1 MKSKTEAQQ
10 GIDPKA
16 SSSSSHTAATKG
28 TETELKETNKP
39 KEASEPKG
47 ETERNET
54 NKPKEASEPKG
65 ETERNETNKPNEA
78 SEPKDVTETELK
90 ETIKD
95 EVSSQCFGFIF
106 SYRFILFIT
115 TFQFRF
121 RTLQLSLH

>member
-28 TETELKETNKP
+28 TETELK
-39 KEASEPKG
+39 
-47 ETERNET
+47 ET